1 MTDDKIF
8 NSERTEG
15 KVKSVCFETLK
26 YVTISDRKD
35 L

>member
-8 NSERTEG
+8 NSEKTEC
-15 KVKSVCFETLK
+15 KVKSVYFETLK
-26 YVTISDRKD
+26 YIIIPDRKD